1 LYYGMLFGVDAIL
14 VAVIVMSA
22 LLVWRHT
29 GNIGNLIAGK
39 ESKLGSKSAGAGKA
53 K

>member
-1 LYYGMLFGVDAIL
+1 MLFGADAIL
-14 VAVIVMSA
+14 LAVIVMSA
-22 LLVWRHT
+22 LLVWRHS

-39 ESKLGSKSAGAGKA
+39 ESKLGSKSGASKKA